1 MLSIPPRIQQ
11 GIAAVIAPRFFGL
24 LQYRGMEHGASSRL
38 AAFQLL
44 NNIVKERLMDTTS
57 STPGG
62 NGSDKAS
69 IAAQHVKGTFNEMK
83 GAAQKSAA
91 TLRSELSS
99 LKNDLDA
106 LVNRASGLS
115 DDELSQAHAQL
126 MAKFSSVRYAAKGI
140 ASEAS
145 RQFNRGM
152 ETTTGYVKD
161 KPMQSVAVAAGAGLL
176 LGMLFGRR

>member
-1 MLSIPPRIQQ
+1 
-11 GIAAVIAPRFFGL
+11 
-24 LQYRGMEHGASSRL
+24 
-38 AAFQLL
+38 
-44 NNIVKERLMDTTS
+44 MDTTNT
-57 STPGG
+57 STPTSTTTVKPG
-62 NGSDKAS
+62 NGSDTMSA
-69 IAAQHVKGTFNEMK
+69 AAQATRGTMNEMK
-83 GAAQKSAA
+83 GTAQRSAA
-91 TLRSELSS
+91 TLRSELSG

-106 LVNRASGLS
+106 LVNRSASMS

-161 KPMQSVAVAAGAGLL
+161 KPMQSVAVAVGTGLL
-176 LGMLFGRR
+176 LGLLFKRR